1 MKVLIRG
8 WKARNLRG
16 GLRHLDID
24 LGVTPSRWSLIQ
36 MPNGMGK
43 TTTMSLL
50 RKLLSNDAIGPTEAQ
65 DLRADDQVEEGSFEL
80 QLLVDDQPFRLGIDF
95 DFRTGNTS
103 RYTVRAESRDGGRV
117 SGRALPTE
125 LSDLL
130 TTQLAEMFVFNGE
143 LAKQIRDMNGQTAD
157 NAIKSLYRLGQVAG
171 LRAAV
176 NQIVEV
182 EQLRAKAMTSAKED
196 KGVNRL
202 KNALDEVRR
211 AETRLT
217 NEERVLST
225 QRGAARQRAEELET
239 AIRDHLAENEDYRDR
254 LAELAA
260 QQDALTQDTHA
271 LSGEALALLRRPPH
285 VHSRLL
291 TRLTTLGGRLF
302 ELKLPETISSEF
314 FQDLAK
320 QNLCVCGRPLGHDEK
335 EHIRTESSRYL
346 AQDQISIIN
355 QMKLAL
361 RETDADANRF
371 ASTIDELRDKLLSRQ
386 RLKASRDRLEMESI
400 ENGDAILAD
409 LHKQRDDVIDS
420 LSRMDH
426 QFERLTTKDSGRQRD
441 LRLSWET
448 NLPLCRAERKD
459 RDDKY
464 NTALNTRRF
473 NQKADLMKE
482 LISDF
487 ERRALAKLRERVRQL
502 TNKKLLQ
509 IARTEPLE
517 VTRIAGG
524 LAMASPGLQVKK
536 ELSEGQSLSVAYA
549 FLTSLLSDAPY
560 SLPFV
565 VDSPVVS
572 LDNANRREV
581 GDLIPDL
588 FDQMIMF
595 VISSERDGFADRFYR
610 RGDDV
615 RYLTI
620 SRLDGQVRVEE
631 GLPTFQNFQGRD
643 TVQ

>member
-8 WKARNLRG
+8 WKSRNLRG
-16 GLRHLDID
+16 GLRSLDID
-24 LGVTPSRWSLIQ
+24 LGQVPSRWSLIQ

-50 RKLLSNDAIGPTEAQ
+50 RKLLSNDAIGPTEVM
-65 DLRADDQVEEGSFEL
+65 DLRADDQVEQGSFEL
-80 QLLVDDQPFRLGIDF
+80 QLIVDDQPFRLGLEF

-103 RYTVRAESRDGGRV
+103 RYTVRAESRDGGKV

-125 LSDLL
+125 LADLL
-130 TTQLAEMFVFNGE
+130 TAQLAEMFVFNGE

-171 LRAAV
+171 LRASV

-196 KGVNRL
+196 KGVTRL
-202 KNALDEVRR
+202 RNALDEVRK
-211 AETRLT
+211 AESRLT
-217 NEERVLST
+217 KEERALST
-225 QRGAARQRAEELET
+225 QRAAARTRADELDA
-239 AIRDHLAENEDYRDR
+239 AIKDHLAENEDYRDR
-254 LAELAA
+254 LAELGQ
-260 QQDALTQDTHA
+260 QQDTLTKDTHA
-271 LSGEALALLRRPPH
+271 LSSLALSLMRRPPH
-285 VHSRLL
+285 VHPRLL

-320 QNLCVCGRPLGHDEK
+320 QDLCVCGRPLGHDEK

-371 ASTIDELRDKLLSRQ
+371 GSTIDELRIKLLERQ
-386 RLKASRDRLEMESI
+386 RLKSSRDRLEMESI

-409 LHKQRDDVIDS
+409 LHKQKDEVINN

-426 QFERLTTKDSGRQRD
+426 QYERLTTRDLSRQRD

-448 NLPLCRAERKD
+448 NLPLCKGELRD
-459 RDDKY
+459 RDDRY

-473 NQKADLMKE
+473 NQKAEVMKE
-482 LISDF
+482 LIGDF
-487 ERRALAKLRERVRQL
+487 ERRALTRLRERVRRL
-502 TNKKLLQ
+502 TNEKLLQ
-509 IARTEPLE
+509 IAQTEPLE

-524 LAMASPGLQVKK
+524 LAMASPGLQAKK

-560 SLPFV
+560 RLPFV

-572 LDNANRREV
+572 LDNANRRQV

-610 RGDDV
+610 RGDEV

-620 SRLDGQVRVEE
+620 SRLEGQVRVDE
-631 GLPTFQNFQGRD
+631 GIEAFQTFQGRD
-643 TVQ
+643 AV